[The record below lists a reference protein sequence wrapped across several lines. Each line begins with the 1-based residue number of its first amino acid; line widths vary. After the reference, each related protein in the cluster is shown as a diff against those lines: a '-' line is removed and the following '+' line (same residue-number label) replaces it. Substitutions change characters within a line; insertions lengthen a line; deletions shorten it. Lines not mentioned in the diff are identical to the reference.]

1 MTNIQ
6 IQEARRN
13 LNRLNFSDTA
23 RLRDEL
29 WCRDMINS
37 ILAYYG
43 ESDLEPESYLYTTY
57 LERYEK
63 EFGTVRVK
71 ELIQEQLADF
81 RKATVLRGVCVD
93 EDGTVYNSIVW

>member
-1 MTNIQ
+1 MTTTQ

-13 LNRLNFSDTA
+13 LNRLNSSDTA

-37 ILAYYG
+37 ILAYYD
-43 ESDLEPESYLYTTY
+43 ETDLEPESYIYTTY
-57 LERYEK
+57 LDRFERK
-63 EFGTVRVK
+63 LGTVRLG
-71 ELIQEQLADF
+71 ELIREQLADF
-81 RKATVLRGVCVD
+81 RSATLLRGVCVD